1 MKLNII
7 NQEKKVFEKD
17 VVSATL
23 PALAGELTV
32 MDDHIPLITPL
43 KKGRIMVKDSED
55 KKFYFDIERGIL
67 EVQPKETTVLVTGE
81 VFLFCQADE
90 MEK

>member
-32 MDDHIPLITPL
+32 RDDHLPLITPL
-43 KKGRIMVKDSED
+43 KKGRIMVKDAED